1 MTLPDREA
9 ARDWVGR
16 TVVDRDGAEI
26 GVCAALLADEATG
39 RPEWMY
45 ADRDEA
51 TVVVPLV
58 DATGSGDR
66 VQVAVTRDQA
76 ESAPRFGPSRE
87 LSQDQE
93 ATLYRHYGIDFSTA
107 TSDSL
112 LPAEAEPTHAG
123 STEAGSTEAGSTGS
137 EPTGA
142 EPGPTGPEPTAR
154 EPMAPEP
161 ARAAPDAA
169 AGRPVASGGADR
181 GRGAAAAVAVLAAL
195 AAAVVAGVRLRRG
208 SSLGSVRPF
217 RRAAPPPR
225 SAAQRA
231 LAGTAA
237 ARARAAELAAAAGPT
252 LDASGR
258 LALQGASAGAEF
270 LGRAASTAVRYTD
283 VAATRVAPLL
293 ATTGRA
299 ARVGTD
305 SVLRATDA
313 AALAVAAAVP
323 RVAEGAV
330 RAGRAGLGAV
340 LALGAAAEA
349 LPEAVAETGERL
361 EKSWRRVMG
370 RLSLGLGLGVGYVLG
385 ARAGRARY
393 EQIRQ
398 ATAGFMGR
406 PEVQQAVEQ
415 VRAAAPAPLQSTI
428 DKLAGGGS
436 GRQGTSGGTADIG
449 AVDPVAPPPAPA
461 SGTGGTPGGRAPV
474 PDPLVPP
481 AKSSDDSTG
490 RP

>member
-1 MTLPDREA
+1 
-9 ARDWVGR
+9 
-16 TVVDRDGAEI
+16 
-26 GVCAALLADEATG
+26 VCAALLADEATG

-58 DATGSGDR
+58 DATGSGNR
-66 VQVAVTRDQA
+66 VQVAVTQDQA

-112 LPAEAEPTHAG
+112 LPAEAGPTGTGSTESGPTGAG
-123 STEAGSTEAGSTGS
+123 STAP
-137 EPTGA
+137 EPPA
-142 EPGPTGPEPTAR
+142 PEPTA
-154 EPMAPEP
+154 PEP
-161 ARAAPDAA
+161 TAAGPTRAAPDAA
-169 AGRPVASGGADR
+169 AGRHAASGGADR
-181 GRGAAAAVAVLAAL
+181 GRGPAAAVAVLAAL
-195 AAAVVAGVRLRRG
+195 AAAVIAAVRLRRG
-208 SSLGSVRPF
+208 SVRLF

-237 ARARAAELAAAAGPT
+237 ARDRAAQLAATAGPT
-252 LDASGR
+252 LEASGR
-258 LALQGASAGAEF
+258 QALLAASAGAEF
-270 LGRAASTAVRYTD
+270 LSRAASTAVETYTD
-283 VAATRVAPLL
+283 VAVTRVGPLL

-299 ARVGTD
+299 AAAGTD
-305 SVLRATDA
+305 AVLRATDA
-313 AALAVAAAVP
+313 ATLAVAAAVP

-330 RAGRAGLGAV
+330 RTGRAGLAAV

-349 LPEAVAETGERL
+349 LPEVVAETGERL

-370 RLSLGLGLGVGYVLG
+370 RLSLGLGFGIGYVLG
-385 ARAGRARY
+385 ARAGQARY
-393 EQIRQ
+393 EQIKQ
-398 ATAGFMGR
+398 AAAGFMGR

-415 VRAAAPAPLQSTI
+415 VRAAAPAPLQSRI
-428 DKLAGGGS
+428 DKLSGGGS
-436 GRQGTSGGTADIG
+436 GRQGTGGGTADVG
-449 AVDPVAPPPAPA
+449 AVDPVVTPPAA
-461 SGTGGTPGGRAPV
+461 TSGMAGTSGGRAPV

-481 AKSSDDSTG
+481 AKSDDGPAG

>member
-9 ARDWVGR
+9 ARDWIGR

-58 DATGSGDR
+58 DATGSGNR

-93 ATLYRHYGIDFSTA
+93 ATLYRHYGIDYSTA

-112 LPAEAEPTHAG
+112 LPAEAEP
-123 STEAGSTEAGSTGS
+123 TEAGSTEAGSTGS

-142 EPGPTGPEPTAR
+142 APSPTAPEPTA
-154 EPMAPEP
+154 PEP
-161 ARAAPDAA
+161 TRAAPDAA

-181 GRGAAAAVAVLAAL
+181 GRGAATAVAVLAAL
-195 AAAVVAGVRLRRG
+195 AAAVVAAVRLRRG
-208 SSLGSVRPF
+208 SVRLF
-217 RRAAPPPR
+217 RRATPPPR

-237 ARARAAELAAAAGPT
+237 ARDRAAQLAAAAGPT
-252 LDASGR
+252 LEASGR
-258 LALQGASAGAEF
+258 LALEGASAGAEF
-270 LGRAASTAVRYTD
+270 LSRAASTAVETYTD

-299 ARVGTD
+299 ARAGTD

-323 RVAEGAV
+323 RVAEGVV
-330 RAGRAGLGAV
+330 RAGRAGVGAV
-340 LALGAAAEA
+340 LGLGAAAEA

-361 EKSWRRVMG
+361 QKSWRRVMG

-398 ATAGFMGR
+398 AAAGFMGR

-415 VRAAAPAPLQSTI
+415 VRAAAPAPLQGSI
-428 DKLAGGGS
+428 DKLTGGGS
-436 GRQGTSGGTADIG
+436 GRQDTGGGTADVG
-449 AVDPVAPPPAPA
+449 AVDPVAAPPAPV

-481 AKSSDDSTG
+481 AKSSDDPTG

>member
-1 MTLPDREA
+1 
-9 ARDWVGR
+9 
-16 TVVDRDGAEI
+16 
-26 GVCAALLADEATG
+26 
-39 RPEWMY
+39 MY

-58 DATGSGDR
+58 DATGSGNR
-66 VQVAVTRDQA
+66 VQVAVTQDQA

-112 LPAEAEPTHAG
+112 LPAEAGPTGTGSTASGPTGAG
-123 STEAGSTEAGSTGS
+123 STA
-137 EPTGA
+137 
-142 EPGPTGPEPTAR
+142 PEPTA
-154 EPMAPEP
+154 PEP
-161 ARAAPDAA
+161 SRAAPDAA
-169 AGRPVASGGADR
+169 AGRHAASGGADR
-181 GRGAAAAVAVLAAL
+181 GRGPAAAVAVLAAL
-195 AAAVVAGVRLRRG
+195 AAAVIAAVRLRRG
-208 SSLGSVRPF
+208 SVRLF

-237 ARARAAELAAAAGPT
+237 ARDRAAQLAATAGPT
-252 LDASGR
+252 LEASGR
-258 LALQGASAGAEF
+258 QALLAASAGAEF
-270 LGRAASTAVRYTD
+270 LSRAASTAVETYTD
-283 VAATRVAPLL
+283 VAVTRVAPLL

-299 ARVGTD
+299 AAAGTD
-305 SVLRATDA
+305 AVLRATDA
-313 AALAVAAAVP
+313 ATLAVAAAVP

-330 RAGRAGLGAV
+330 RTGRAGLAAV

-349 LPEAVAETGERL
+349 LPEVVAETGERL

-370 RLSLGLGLGVGYVLG
+370 RLSLGLGFGIGYVLG
-385 ARAGRARY
+385 ARAGQARY
-393 EQIRQ
+393 EQIKQ
-398 ATAGFMGR
+398 AAAGFMGR

-415 VRAAAPAPLQSTI
+415 VRAAAPAPLQSSI
-428 DKLAGGGS
+428 DKLSGGGS
-436 GRQGTSGGTADIG
+436 GRQGSGGGTADVG
-449 AVDPVAPPPAPA
+449 AVDPVVTPPAA
-461 SGTGGTPGGRAPV
+461 TSGTGGTPGGRAPV

-481 AKSSDDSTG
+481 AKSDDGPAG